1 MATVAIIPARGGSK
15 GVPGKNLSEVGGVPL
30 VVRAIRAC
38 QASESI
44 GLVVVSTD
52 DDAISALSRAEGARV
67 IDRPA
72 ELCGDEATSESA
84 LLHTLDVVASVDGY
98 TPEVTVFLQCTS
110 PFVDHRDL
118 DAAIAR
124 IESGE
129 ADSAFSAVE
138 TYEFLWRADRDGARG
153 INHDAGERLRRQD
166 RQPDFRE
173 TGAFYVMR
181 TDGFRAAGHRFF
193 GTTVAAPVEAR
204 TAIDVD
210 TYDDLAMARAF
221 ASVEAFGAAVVP
233 AAAGFAIDVDGV
245 VTDFDGVHTDDS
257 ATVGEDGTES
267 VLVSRADGMGVSLL
281 RKAGVPVLILSS
293 ETNPVVLARARKLGV
308 EVAHGVHDKATLLAI
323 WIQRHG
329 LDPARVAYVGN
340 DINDLTAMA
349 AVGWPVAVPG
359 SQPAVLAAA
368 RIVLTHAGG
377 AGAVREVADRVLAA
391 ATAPADADG
400 HADAAR
406 QTPFSRRSIA
416 PRPFEPASAAANGIP
431 STRPLPE
438 GVSA

>member
-44 GLVVVSTD
+44 DLVVVSTD
-52 DDAISALSRAEGARV
+52 DAAIAALSSTEGARV
-67 IDRPA
+67 VDRPA
-72 ELCGDEATSESA
+72 ALCGDTATSESA
-84 LLHTLDVVASVDGY
+84 LLHTLDVLRTVDGFC
-98 TPEVTVFLQCTS
+98 PEVTVFVQCTS
-110 PFVDHRDL
+110 PFLDPGDI

-124 IESGE
+124 IDSGE
-129 ADSAFSAVE
+129 TDSAFAAVE
-138 TYEFLWRADRDGARG
+138 TFEFLWRADAGGGAHG
-153 INHDAGERLRRQD
+153 VNHAADYRPRRQD
-166 RQPDFRE
+166 RTPDFRE

-193 GTTVAAPVEAR
+193 GTTVAAPVQAR

-210 TYDDLAMARAF
+210 TYDDLAMARAL
-221 ASVEAFGAAVVP
+221 ATVD
-233 AAAGFAIDVDGV
+233 AAATVPSAGFPIDVDAV
-245 VTDFDGVHTDDS
+245 VTDFDGVHTDDT
-257 ATVGEDGTES
+257 ATVGEDGTET
-267 VLVSRADGMGVSLL
+267 VRVSRADGMGVSLL

-308 EVAHGVHDKATLLAI
+308 EVAHGVHDKATLLSI
-323 WIQRHG
+323 WVQRHG

-340 DINDLTAMA
+340 DVNDLTAMA

-359 SQPAVLAAA
+359 SHPAVLGAA
-368 RIVLTHAGG
+368 RVVLSHAGG

-391 ATAPADADG
+391 ATLRDSID
-400 HADAAR
+400 HQSDSAR
-406 QTPFSRRSIA
+406 HSAVSRSTA
-416 PRPFEPASAAANGIP
+416 PRPIAAVSANGIP
-431 STRPLPE
+431 STRPLTE